1 MEMLIHDHRTGR
13 GITRT
18 AWLLKKTRWAKS
30 ETRRRN
36 AKRIAARSVLL
47 ALGRAR
53 DWRVANG
60 TEMPF

>member
-1 MEMLIHDHRTGR
+1 MLIHDHRTGR
-13 GITRT
+13 NLTRT
-18 AWLLKKTRWAKS
+18 AWLLKKARWEKS

-36 AKRIAARSVLL
+36 SKRIAARSVRL

-60 TEMPF
+60 MELPF